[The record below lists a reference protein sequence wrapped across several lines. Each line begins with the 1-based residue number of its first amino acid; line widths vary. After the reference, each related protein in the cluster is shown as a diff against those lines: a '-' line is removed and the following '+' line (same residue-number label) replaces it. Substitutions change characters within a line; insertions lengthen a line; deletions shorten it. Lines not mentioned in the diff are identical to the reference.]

1 MTTAVLRR
9 EMWTQTQVEH
19 PMMLE
24 AETERMLPQAKS
36 CQGVPAA
43 REHQLPGSAG
53 CQKL

>member
-1 MTTAVLRR
+1 
-9 EMWTQTQVEH
+9 MWTQTQVEH